1 MSDNTVDATLTEDFG
16 TGGAA
21 PLHGFT
27 LTVVDADAG
36 SGAGAPKSFAIS
48 AERCSIGSASNNDVV
63 IEDPTLSRYHCELR
77 VDARGAR
84 VRDLGSR
91 NGTFV
96 DGTRVLEAF
105 LKGGS
110 LLRMGR
116 PQLRFDLAA
125 DTHRPR
131 LSAATR
137 FGALVG
143 TSVPMRAAFAL
154 LERAAG
160 SDATVLL
167 EGETGT
173 GKGAA
178 AEAIHHNGARAAAPF
193 LVVDC
198 AALPAPLLESELF
211 GHERG
216 AFTGADTRRVGAF
229 EEADG
234 GTIFLDEIGELP
246 AELQPKL
253 LRVLESREIRRLG
266 QNAYRTVDVRV
277 IAATHRD
284 LRAEVNAGRFR
295 ADLYFRLAVLRV
307 TMPALRQ
314 RPEDLPAIA
323 EQILTGFGARHPRA
337 RELLTPEL
345 TARLA
350 HAAWPGNVRELR
362 NYLERCVVLEE
373 PLPLDG
379 APASPGAAAA
389 TPQVD
394 AAQPYADARDGAIEA
409 FERAYVEALLRLHK
423 GNVSAAARAAGITR
437 VYLYRLLGRHGLTP
451 R

>member
-1 MSDNTVDATLTEDFG
+1 MSTEGENATLTEDFG
-16 TGGAA
+16 GTAS
-21 PLHGFT
+21 PTLRGFT
-27 LTVVDADAG
+27 LTQMEAEPAQVWRFG
-36 SGAGAPKSFAIS
+36 T
-48 AERCSIGSASNNDVV
+48 ERCSIGSAAGNDVV
-63 IEDPTLSRYHCELR
+63 IEDPTLSRCHCELR
-77 VDARGAR
+77 VDARGVR

-96 DGTRVLEAF
+96 DGTRVIEGF
-105 LKGGS
+105 LRSGS

-116 PQLRFDLAA
+116 PLLRFDLAEE
-125 DTHRPR
+125 THKLR
-131 LSAATR
+131 LSNESR

-143 TSVPMRAAFAL
+143 SSVPMRATFAL

-178 AEAIHHNGARAAAPF
+178 AEAIHQASARADKTF
-193 LVVDC
+193 VVVDC

-216 AFTGADTRRVGAF
+216 AFTGADTRRMGAF

-234 GTIFLDEIGELP
+234 GTVFLDEIGELP
-246 AELQPKL
+246 SDLQPKL
-253 LRVLESREIRRLG
+253 LRVLENREVRRIG
-266 QNAYRTVDVRV
+266 QNAYKPVDVRV

-307 TMPALRQ
+307 TMPSLRQ
-314 RPEDLPAIA
+314 RPDDIQVVAQ
-323 EQILTGFGARHPRA
+323 QILSGFGSRHPRA
-337 RELLTPEL
+337 SELLTGDL
-345 TARLA
+345 VARLA

-373 PLPLDG
+373 TLPLEGVVVPDG
-379 APASPGAAAA
+379 AGAA
-389 TPQVD
+389 PRVD
-394 AAQPYADARDGAIEA
+394 PTQPYAEARDNAVHG
-409 FERAYVEALLRLHK
+409 FERAYVEGLLRHHK

-437 VYLYRLLGRHGLTP
+437 VYLYRLLGRHGVAP